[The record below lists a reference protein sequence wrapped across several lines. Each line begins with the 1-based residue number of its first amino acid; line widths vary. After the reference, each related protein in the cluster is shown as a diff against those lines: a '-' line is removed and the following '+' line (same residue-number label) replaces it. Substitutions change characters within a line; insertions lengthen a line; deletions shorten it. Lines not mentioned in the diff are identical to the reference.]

1 MPVIQERMIDMEK
14 AMLSSSCNHVQGDDT
29 NNNGFQLMI
38 PDPDDI
44 ECGCNLVRSIIP
56 GNNININVSDDKKN

>member
-1 MPVIQERMIDMEK
+1 MEK
-14 AMLSSSCNHVQGDDT
+14 AMLSSNCNHVQGDDT

-44 ECGCNLVRSIIP
+44 ECSCNCFKSNIH
-56 GNNININVSDDKKN
+56 GNNLNVQVSSEFIACFSMV